1 MIPRLDWHPDE
12 GMLQSYVDGVVG
24 PVLATSVETH
34 VLACASCRG
43 VLVPAV
49 EPIRLHR
56 IRAAVEDR
64 LDADARPW
72 PERLLRRLGVA
83 EVDAR
88 VLLAAP
94 VLRRSWWLA
103 VLLALGV
110 AVLAAVQGAERGA
123 VLLVLAPLLPVL
135 TTAASYAPRLDP
147 TLSLTAAT
155 PYPAMRLLL
164 LRSGSVA
171 LAATVLAGA
180 ASLTLP
186 GPAQE
191 TLGWLLPAVGLTAAT
206 LALSTWVDATTSAAA
221 CCAGWLIAV
230 WVAAHPLRDPLAIYQ
245 LPGQL
250 ASAVL
255 LVLAVAVLVQHRH
268 RLDPGSQV

>member
-1 MIPRLDWHPDE
+1 
-12 GMLQSYVDGVVG
+12 MLQSYVDGVVG
-24 PVLATSVETH
+24 PELAASVETH

-43 VLVPAV
+43 ALAPAV
-49 EPIRLHR
+49 EPARLQR
-56 IRAAVEDR
+56 IRIGVEDR
-64 LDADARPW
+64 LDASSRPR

-94 VLRRSWWLA
+94 VLRRAWWLA
-103 VLLALGV
+103 VVLALGL
-110 AVLAAVQGAERGA
+110 AVLAAAQDAERGA
-123 VLLVLAPLLPVL
+123 GLLLVAPMLPVL
-135 TTAASYAPRLDP
+135 STAASYSPRLDP

-171 LAATVLAGA
+171 LAATVLAGT

-186 GPAQE
+186 GPAEE
-191 TLGWLLPAVGLTAAT
+191 TLRWLLPAVGLTAAT
-206 LALSTWVDATTSAAA
+206 LALSTWVDATTAAAA
-221 CCAGWLIAV
+221 CCAGWLTAV
-230 WVAAHPLRDPLAIYQ
+230 WVAAHPLHDPLAIYQ

-250 ASAVL
+250 ASAAL
-255 LVLAVAVLVQHRH
+255 LVLAVAVLVRHRH
-268 RLDPGSQV
+268 RLDPGSPV